1 MVAAGLSLDLN
12 GELDLM
18 AKLDLGD
25 DGGIAPSSF
34 ATADAVVAGEAKRGH
49 GRDRVARDRA
59 RMLVPSAV
67 RTMNA
72 RKARAKARRK
82 DLDVK

>member
-25 DGGIAPSSF
+25 GGVTGGENAPSAF
-34 ATADAVVAGEAKRGH
+34 VTDAGEAKRMT
-49 GRDRVARDRA
+49 DRA
-59 RMLVPSAV
+59 KMLVPSAV

-72 RKARAKARRK
+72 RKARAKARAAGK
-82 DLDVK
+82 AAMT